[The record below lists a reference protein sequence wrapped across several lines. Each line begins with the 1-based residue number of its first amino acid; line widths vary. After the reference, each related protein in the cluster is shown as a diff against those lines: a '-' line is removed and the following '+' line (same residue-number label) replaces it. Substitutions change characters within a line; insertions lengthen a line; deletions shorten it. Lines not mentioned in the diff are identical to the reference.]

1 MAEYRFVT
9 FWHIE
14 ASLRE
19 VYDVVLESLR
29 WPDWWQGVESV
40 DESDPG
46 DANGIGSVRR
56 YTWKSRLSYKL
67 SFAACATR
75 IEPLAALEANVS
87 GDLEGTGRWLFSHD
101 QGVTTVC
108 YEWHVRTTK
117 QWMNLLAP
125 IARARFEQNH
135 HALMQNGAEGLAR
148 LLGARLVN
156 VSHNALPS
164 TSCDA
169 RRPRQMNIVAAIGA
183 GIGAGIIATAVQLAL
198 WWVFAI
204 PLPDILLRDA
214 RLAAAIVMG
223 ITVLPPPATF
233 EWGVMLTATVVHF
246 ALSICYGV
254 ILAPVLSRL
263 SLRQALPV
271 GAVFGLLLYGTN
283 MYGFT
288 ALFPWFKASRDWI
301 TALAHMSFGIAT
313 ATIYSIWQSNQWR
326 VDDVRSNADQVGS

>member
-9 FWHIE
+9 FWHIK
-14 ASLRE
+14 APLHD
-19 VYDVVLESLR
+19 VYDAVLQSLR
-29 WPDWWQGVESV
+29 WPDWWQGVECV
-40 DESDPG
+40 DESEPG
-46 DANGIGSVRR
+46 DVNGIGSVRR
-56 YTWKSRLSYKL
+56 YKWKSRLSYKL
-67 SFAACATR
+67 SFAACVTR

-125 IARARFEQNH
+125 IARALFEQNH
-135 HALMQNGAEGLAR
+135 HALMQNGAEGLAG

-156 VSHNALPS
+156 VSHNALPN

-169 RRPRQMNIVAAIGA
+169 RDSRPTNIVAAIGA

-198 WWVFAI
+198 WWVFAL

-223 ITVLPPPATF
+223 TGVLPPPATF
-233 EWGVMLTATVVHF
+233 EWSVMLTATVVHF

-254 ILAPVLSRL
+254 ILAPILSRF
-263 SLRQALPV
+263 SLRHALAA
-271 GAVFGLLLYGTN
+271 GALFGLLLYGTN

-288 ALFPWFKASRDWI
+288 ALFPWFEVSRDWI
-301 TALAHMSFGIAT
+301 TLVAHVSFGIA
-313 ATIYSIWQSNQWR
+313 AAGIYSTWRCDHRILNQGR
-326 VDDVRSNADQVGS
+326 VQ